1 MRHSVLAAI
10 SWHRGLHCNVSVVS
24 CHSRHSMIKCEFCGL
39 KTTDVG
45 RSLAR
50 TESRT
55 HTPAVSPSRPTDSEC
70 DLILQDGR
78 VSFLLLSLSTAA
90 AALSL
95 EFGLEGANE
104 RERRRR
110 VCPSKP
116 AAAAARA
123 GRFRSTARMDKE
135 KGTRLWARGEGRGA
149 RKRRLLRWEWSL
161 AQQSCTQTDLPTM
174 VTFYDGSPR
183 GGAAAPADCSGST
196 GIPSTRAQSLAV
208 GRSNMQLILLH

>member
-1 MRHSVLAAI
+1 MWDA
-10 SWHRGLHCNVSVVS
+10 
-24 CHSRHSMIKCEFCGL
+24 
-39 KTTDVG
+39 
-45 RSLAR
+45 RSLAQNHAR
-50 TESRT
+50 ARPLSL
-55 HTPAVSPSRPTDSEC
+55 HPHRPTDRPTASA
-70 DLILQDGR
+70 ILSSRMGESAS
-78 VSFLLLSLSTAA
+78 SFFPCRTRP
-90 AALSL
+90 LSL

-123 GRFRSTARMDKE
+123 VRFRSTARMDKE

-161 AQQSCTQTDLPTM
+161 AQQSRTQTDLPTM

-208 GRSNMQLILLH
+208 GRSLH